1 MDVTAEKPKRKRT
14 DTQAQSFSL
23 TDFAAQYGIVLVL
36 VILVIAMTILS
47 PILRDGQQLFLTPR
61 NIIQVALQAAINAT
75 IAVGMTFVIT
85 SGGIDLSVG
94 SVVALCG
101 VLAAMLMRDVNSLNI
116 FGFTPALD
124 GWAIAILGGI
134 VAIGVG
140 VLAGILNGVLITSL
154 NLSPFIATLGTMG
167 IFRGVA
173 LVISEGRSIYGFDRT
188 FNELFAG
195 RIPLGGDVELPV
207 AVIIA
212 AVIALVFWFVL
223 TQTKLGKYT
232 IAIGGNEDAARVA
245 GIPIRRFKIMIYALC
260 GLLTGIAGALLLA
273 RLNSGDPTFGGLF
286 ELNAIAAVVM
296 GGTRLSGGQGSI
308 AGTIVGALII
318 SLVQNAMN
326 IFNVPSYW
334 QQVVIGAVIVFA
346 VVLDQYRKRASKY

>member
-1 MDVTAEKPKRKRT
+1 MTAQ
-14 DTQAQSFSL
+14 TQPVPSPQPASNRPRL
-23 TDFAAQYGIVLVL
+23 TQVLARYGVLLVL
-36 VILVIAMTILS
+36 LLMIAALSILS
-47 PILRDGQQLFLTPR
+47 PIIRGDQTFLTAS
-61 NIIQVALQAAINAT
+61 NLSNVLLQASVNMIV
-75 IAVGMTFVIT
+75 AVGMTYVIT

-101 VLAAMLMRDVNSLNI
+101 VLSAMVMRDVNAVSI
-116 FGFTPALD
+116 FGLNLSLD
-124 GWAIAILGGI
+124 GPVGAVMGFG

-140 VLAGILNGVLITSL
+140 ILCGLFNGILITRL

-167 IFRGVA
+167 VFRGIA
-173 LVISEGRSIYGFDRT
+173 LVISEGRSIYGFDQE
-188 FNELFAG
+188 FKDFFAG
-195 RIPLGGDVELPV
+195 RIPIGGDLELPV

-212 AVIALVFWFVL
+212 VLIALIFWFFL
-223 TQTKLGKYT
+223 TQTRLGKYT
-232 IAIGGNEDAARVA
+232 IAIGGSEETARVA
-245 GIPIRRFKIMIYALC
+245 GIPIARYKIGIYALV
-260 GLLTGIAGALLLA
+260 GFLTGIAGALLLA

-308 AGTIVGALII
+308 GGTIVGALII

-346 VVLDQYRKRASKY
+346 VVLDQYRKKASRY

>member
-1 MDVTAEKPKRKRT
+1 MKTK
-14 DTQAQSFSL
+14 SL
-23 TDFAAQYGIVLVL
+23 TEFFAQYGIVLVL
-36 VILVIAMTILS
+36 VVLVVAMTILS

-61 NIIQVALQAAINAT
+61 NLIQVALQAAINAI

-94 SVVALCG
+94 SIVALCG
-101 VLAAMLMRDVNSLNI
+101 VLAAMAMRDTAVGPVG
-116 FGFTPALD
+116 GFLVTLA
-124 GWAIAILGGI
+124 
-134 VAIGVG
+134 VG
-140 VLAGILNGVLITSL
+140 VLCGCVNGYLITRL

-167 IFRGVA
+167 IFRGIA
-173 LVISEGRSIYGFDRT
+173 LVISEGRSIYGFPRS
-188 FNELFAG
+188 FNDFFAG
-195 RIPLGGDVELPV
+195 RIPLGGDIELPI

-212 AVIALVFWFVL
+212 ALIAALFWFIL
-223 TQTKLGKYT
+223 TQTRLGKYT
-232 IAIGGNEDAARVA
+232 IAIGGNEETARVA
-245 GIPIRRFKIMIYALC
+245 GIPVQRYKIGLYMLS
-260 GLLTGIAGALLLA
+260 GLLTGVAGALLLA

-308 AGTIVGALII
+308 GGTIVGALVI
-318 SLVQNAMN
+318 SLVQNGMN

-346 VVLDQYRKRASKY
+346 VVLDQLRRTTRD

>member
-1 MDVTAEKPKRKRT
+1 MSSFT
-14 DTQAQSFSL
+14 DSQRGAGMQRRSFNE
-23 TDFAAQYGIVLVL
+23 FFAQYGIVLVL
-36 VILVIAMTILS
+36 VVLAVLMTILS
-47 PILRDGQQLFLTPR
+47 PILREGQQLFLTPR
-61 NIIQVALQAAINAT
+61 NLIQVALQAAINAI
-75 IAVGMTFVIT
+75 IAVGMTYVIT

-101 VLAAMLMRDVNSLNI
+101 VLSAMFMRDVNSISLFGLTLPLN
-116 FGFTPALD
+116 G
-124 GWAIAILGGI
+124 
-134 VAIGVG
+134 AIGAALGFGVTLLVG
-140 VLAGILNGVLITSL
+140 TLCGLFNGLLITQL

-167 IFRGVA
+167 VFRGIA
-173 LVISEGRSIYGFDRT
+173 LVVSEGRSIYGFDQE
-188 FNELFAG
+188 FKNFFGG
-195 RIPLGGDVELPV
+195 RIPIGPELELPI

-212 AVIALVFWFVL
+212 VLTALIFWFFL
-223 TQTKLGKYT
+223 TQTRLGKYT
-232 IAIGGNEDAARVA
+232 IAIGGSEETARVA
-245 GIPIRRFKIMIYALC
+245 GIAVQRYKIGLYALC
-260 GLLTGIAGALLLA
+260 GFLTGIAGALLLA

-308 AGTIVGALII
+308 SGTIVGALVI

-346 VVLDQYRKRASKY
+346 VVLDQYRRRSSTRT

>member
-1 MDVTAEKPKRKRT
+1 MTAPALKRKRT
-14 DTQAQSFSL
+14 DDVALDTARSL
-23 TDFAAQYGIVLVL
+23 TEFLAQYGIVLVL
-36 VILVIAMTILS
+36 VFLVIGMTVLS

-61 NIIQVALQAAINAT
+61 NIIQVMLQAAINAI
-75 IAVGMTFVIT
+75 IAVGMTFIIT

-101 VLAAMLMRDVNSLNI
+101 VLAAMAMRDLNI
-116 FGFTPALD
+116 GP
-124 GWAIAILGGI
+124 LGGFI
-134 VAIGVG
+134 VAVVVG
-140 VLAGILNGVLITSL
+140 LFCGFFNGVLITRL

-167 IFRGVA
+167 VFRGIA
-173 LVISEGRSIYGFDRT
+173 LVVSEGRSIYGYDRA
-188 FNELFAG
+188 FNDIFAG
-195 RIPLGGDVELPV
+195 RIPLGGDIELPI

-212 AVIALVFWFVL
+212 AVIALLFWFIL

-232 IAIGGNEDAARVA
+232 IAIGGNEETARVA
-245 GIPIRRFKIMIYALC
+245 GIPVQRYKI
-260 GLLTGIAGALLLA
+260 GLYVIVGVLTGIAGALLLA

-334 QQVVIGAVIVFA
+334 QQVVIGTVIVFA
-346 VVLDQYRKRASKY
+346 VVLDQWRRKQSRY

>member
-1 MDVTAEKPKRKRT
+1 MTFAE
-14 DTQAQSFSL
+14 F
-23 TDFAAQYGIVLVL
+23 FAQYGIVLVL
-36 VILVIAMTILS
+36 VVLVVAMSILS
-47 PILRDGQQLFLTPR
+47 PIVREGQQLFLTPR
-61 NIIQVALQAAINAT
+61 NIIQVLLQAAINCI
-75 IAVGMTFVIT
+75 IAVGMTYVIT

-101 VLAAMLMRDVNSLNI
+101 VLSAMVMRDVNSVSI
-116 FGFTPALD
+116 FGLNLSLD
-124 GWAIAILGGI
+124 GPIGAAMGFV

-140 VLAGILNGVLITSL
+140 ILCGLFNGILITRL

-167 IFRGVA
+167 VFRGIA
-173 LVISEGRSIYGFDRT
+173 LVISEGRSIYGFDQE
-188 FNELFAG
+188 FKDFFAG
-195 RIPLGGDVELPV
+195 RIPIGGDLELPV

-212 AVIALVFWFVL
+212 VLIALIFWFFL
-223 TQTKLGKYT
+223 TQTRLGKYT
-232 IAIGGNEDAARVA
+232 IAIGGSEETARVA
-245 GIPIRRFKIMIYALC
+245 GIPIAKYKIGIYVLV
-260 GLLTGIAGALLLA
+260 GFLTGIAGALLLA

-308 AGTIVGALII
+308 SGTIVGALII

-346 VVLDQYRKRASKY
+346 VVLDQYRKKASRY